1 MIFKSYILEK
11 NISLLDSVSAT
22 LIYGE
27 NLGLKDDLKSLIK
40 SHNKSFEEISLH
52 LDDLIKNPDLIDEQ
66 VINTSLF
73 NSKKIIIINDFSEKL
88 KKKIINITQKL
99 SEDTKIFIF
108 TENMD
113 KKSETR
119 SHFEKEKKLG
129 IVPCYKDNERTLSF
143 YLREK
148 LKDYQGVTQD
158 LINLLIK
165 NSDSDRK
172 TLSHEIEK
180 IKGLFTDKKIIKEK
194 LLDLINNPL
203 NIDFD
208 NLKDSCLE
216 ANKKELNKN
225 LGNAF
230 IQTEKIYFY
239 MGSLNNRIQKLMIL
253 NKLLEKNKDVEM
265 AINTMK
271 PKIFWKDVP
280 IYKKQ
285 LKIWNFSKLKK
296 ANNIIFKTEMLI
308 KTKLSSL
315 SDVLIKKMLIE
326 LCELASTTS

>member
-40 SHNKSFEEISLH
+40 SHNKNFESVSLH
-52 LDDLIKNPDLIDEQ
+52 LNDIIKNPDLIDEQ
-66 VINTSLF
+66 VLNTSLF
-73 NSKKIIIINDFSEKL
+73 NSKKIIIVNDFSEKL
-88 KKKIINITQKL
+88 KKRVINITQKL
-99 SEDTKIFIF
+99 SEDIKMFIF
-108 TENMD
+108 AENLD

-119 SHFEKEKKLG
+119 SHFEKEKNLG
-129 IVPCYKDNERTLSF
+129 IVPCYKDNERTLSV
-143 YLREK
+143 YLNEK
-148 LKDYQGVTQD
+148 LKGYQGVTQD
-158 LINLLIK
+158 LINLIIK

-172 TLSHEIEK
+172 ILNHEIEK
-180 IKGLFTDKKIIKEK
+180 IKGLFTDKKILKNKVI
-194 LLDLINNPL
+194 DLINNPL

-216 ANKKELNKN
+216 ANKKELNRS
-225 LGNAF
+225 LGNAL
-230 IQTEKIYFY
+230 IQNEKIYFY

-253 NKLLEKNKDVEM
+253 NKLLEKNQDVEL
-265 AINTMK
+265 AINSMK

-285 LKIWNFSKLKK
+285 LKIWNFSKLEK

-308 KTKLSSL
+308 KTKLNSL
-315 SDVLIKKMLIE
+315 SDILIKKMLIE
-326 LCELASTTS
+326 LCDLASTTS